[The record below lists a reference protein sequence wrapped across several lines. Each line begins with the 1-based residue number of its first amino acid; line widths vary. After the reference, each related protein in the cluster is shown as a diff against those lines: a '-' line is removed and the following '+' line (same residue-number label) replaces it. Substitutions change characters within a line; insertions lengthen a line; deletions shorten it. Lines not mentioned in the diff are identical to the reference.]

1 MKRLDEFYL
10 SSFFALKNL
19 ILHTLNRIFWKKKEL
34 VSELLLQGI
43 TS

>member
-19 ILHTLNRIFWKKKEL
+19 ILHTLNRIFKKKEL